1 MEIYFHVGLGKTGT
15 KFLQHEFFPKIKG
28 IHYIKPQKYIR
39 AKSIILDCLKKNKN
53 QNLKFLISCEF
64 DKQFEIETEDF
75 SKFFPD
81 TEIIIVFRR
90 HDEWILSQY
99 KRTIKNGFH
108 VKFKDFF
115 NLENTGWYKIEDLI
129 YAKKI
134 EHIKNRFS
142 KNPLI
147 LIYDELKNN
156 LQKFLQKVL
165 DYIDGKFEG
174 KFPNKIV
181 HKSYGEKELSLAY
194 IISRFIN
201 YTPPENNLLKKYLYV
216 FPLRY
221 SILYLGKFIPENKF
235 LKSVK
240 DEIFPTYEELM
251 EIREFFRQDWEY
263 CVAEAEKSYQLL
275 KKSHE

>member
-15 KFLQHEFFPKIKG
+15 KFLQHKFFPKIKG
-28 IHYIKPQKYIR
+28 IRYIKPQEYGRTKN
-39 AKSIILDCLKKNKN
+39 IILDSLKRNKD
-53 QNLKFLISCEF
+53 QNLKFLISREF
-64 DKQFEIETEDF
+64 DKQLERESEKF

-81 TEIIIVFRR
+81 TGVIMVFRR

-115 NLENTGWYKIEDLI
+115 NLEDTGWYKIEDLI
-129 YAKKI
+129 YTKKI
-134 EHIKNRFS
+134 ECIKSMFS
-142 KNPLI
+142 RAPLI

-156 LQKFLQKVL
+156 PQKFLQKIL
-165 DYIDGKFEG
+165 DYIGGKFEG
-174 KFPNKIV
+174 KLPNKIV
-181 HKSYGEKELSLAY
+181 HKSYGERELSLAY
-194 IISRFIN
+194 IISRLID

-216 FPLRY
+216 FPIRY
-221 SILYLGKFIPENKF
+221 SILYVGKIIPENKI

-240 DEIFPTYEELM
+240 EEIFPSYEELM
-251 EIREFFRQDWEY
+251 EIREFFKQDWEY
-263 CVAEAEKSYQLL
+263 CIAEAEKSYQLL